1 MNIQF
6 KTDSAEDA
14 LILGEKIGRHL
25 EAGDIVFLFGD
36 LGAGKTTLTQGIA
49 RGLGV
54 AKEEYVRSPTF
65 TLVNEYKGKVPVYHI
80 DLYRIVS
87 SHDLENLG
95 GIAAL
100 AAVEAIDGN
109 VLARDIDIKKFQK
122 KLINRRLLPKEILGR
137 EIKQRSYSTEE
148 LREWI
153 IVLMVVLSCRDN
165 SPISLLTA

>member
-1 MNIQF
+1 LNIQF
-6 KTDSAEDA
+6 ETRSPSDT

-65 TLVNEYKGKVPVYHI
+65 TLVNEYRGNIPVFHV

-87 SHDLENLG
+87 CRELEDLSLEEVFSDQGVSIVEWAEKLFDPEDPSLPLIGIDQWIEIHITIEEEESRRFDLKPHNL
-95 GIAAL
+95 
-100 AAVEAIDGN
+100 E
-109 VLARDIDIKKFQK
+109 
-122 KLINRRLLPKEILGR
+122 
-137 EIKQRSYSTEE
+137 STKHPVFT
-148 LREWI
+148 LH
-153 IVLMVVLSCRDN
+153 
-165 SPISLLTA
+165 

>member
-6 KTDSAEDA
+6 ETDSAEDA

-25 EAGDIVFLFGD
+25 ETGDIVLLFGD

-80 DLYRIVS
+80 HLYRIVS
-87 SHDLENLG
+87 SHDLEDLG
-95 GIAAL
+95 LEEVFSSEGISIVEWAEKLFTPENASLPLLGIEQWIEIQITIEQDDSRKLDLKTRNMRPTKHSIFAL
-100 AAVEAIDGN
+100 H
-109 VLARDIDIKKFQK
+109 
-122 KLINRRLLPKEILGR
+122 
-137 EIKQRSYSTEE
+137 
-148 LREWI
+148 
-153 IVLMVVLSCRDN
+153 
-165 SPISLLTA
+165 

>member
-6 KTDSAEDA
+6 QTLSANDT

-65 TLVNEYKGKVPVYHI
+65 TLVNQYKGKVPVFHI
-80 DLYRIVS
+80 DLYRIAS
-87 SHDLENLG
+87 SHELEELG
-95 GIAAL
+95 LEEVFSSEGIAIVEWAEKLFTSKDSSNPLLGIERWIEIRITIEQEESRKLDLTTHNMESAGHPVFAL
-100 AAVEAIDGN
+100 H
-109 VLARDIDIKKFQK
+109 
-122 KLINRRLLPKEILGR
+122 
-137 EIKQRSYSTEE
+137 
-148 LREWI
+148 
-153 IVLMVVLSCRDN
+153 
-165 SPISLLTA
+165 

>member
-6 KTDSAEDA
+6 ETHSADDA

-65 TLVNEYKGKVPVYHI
+65 TLVNQYKGKVPVFHI
-80 DLYRIVS
+80 DLYRIESPNELEDLGLEEVFSSEGVS
-87 SHDLENLG
+87 IVEWAEKLFTHDDASLPLLG
-95 GIAAL
+95 IERWIEIHIKIEQEDSRKLDLKTRNMGSAEHPVFAL
-100 AAVEAIDGN
+100 H
-109 VLARDIDIKKFQK
+109 
-122 KLINRRLLPKEILGR
+122 
-137 EIKQRSYSTEE
+137 
-148 LREWI
+148 
-153 IVLMVVLSCRDN
+153 
-165 SPISLLTA
+165 